1 MCDAFSFLEH
11 EASSAHSCL
20 CPRLP
25 WAVQPDI
32 GSLYSTF
39 LGRQHQN
46 KRRGCRERG
55 QGAKPEGRTPAA
67 LGRKGEGRTSVWKE
81 GLSALRLPQST
92 LAGSAWSLSS
102 PQVAFI
108 FPGMFVLLLGGCRC
122 ESWPCCVPARKSP
135 QVAWW
140 SSTRAG
146 RAPLWEHLEMHQGHF
161 NGHKDQSTPLPFTGQ
176 GCWRGPQW
184 EGQCLPKQR
193 FSCLTCPVKQ
203 HPFLT
208 SQRPNFLI
216 YVKWKSR

>member
-108 FPGMFVLLLGGCRC
+108 FPGMFVLLLGDAGVNPGLAVYKP
-122 ESWPCCVPARKSP
+122 ESLPKLPGGPQRGLAALHSGSIWKCTRAISTVTRTNRRHCLSQARAAGGALSGRDSASQSRDFHASPA
-135 QVAWW
+135 QL
-140 SSTRAG
+140 SST
-146 RAPLWEHLEMHQGHF
+146 H
-161 NGHKDQSTPLPFTGQ
+161 S
-176 GCWRGPQW
+176 
-184 EGQCLPKQR
+184 
-193 FSCLTCPVKQ
+193 
-203 HPFLT
+203 
-208 SQRPNFLI
+208 
-216 YVKWKSR
+216 